1 MPADVDNSLSNSRIR
16 LLQRRSQ
23 GTWYS
28 LHGNRTVCIMVANVL
43 GESTL
48 QHAIVVVV
56 ASSAET
62 AGLWHVFTDQPVEVA
77 VGSCFVHPAVST
89 ATE

>member
-1 MPADVDNSLSNSRIR
+1 
-16 LLQRRSQ
+16 
-23 GTWYS
+23 
-28 LHGNRTVCIMVANVL
+28 MVANVL